1 MRTFEDVPILKNHKH
16 ELFAQSLAKGETAT
30 KAYEIAGFKPSRK
43 NASRLRAKEDIAGRV
58 GEIQSVAAQSAEIT
72 LAGVLRELDQAIE
85 IARTKGQANA
95 MVSAASLRSRLG
107 GLLVDKQEVR
117 LTDAGSDDQSIEGLA
132 DEFIAERILYFNA
145 VDYRDRQAFIDM
157 MNGWG
162 EELKEFKAAIEAR
175 PHTVTRIDQTDLST
189 PWEQLNLQLKLV
201 GRSGTN
207 RNG

>member
-1 MRTFEDVPILKNHKH
+1 MPILKNERH
-16 ELFAQSLAKGETAT
+16 ELFAQQLAQGKSAT
-30 KAYEIAGFKPSRK
+30 EAYEIAGFKPSRK

>member
-1 MRTFEDVPILKNHKH
+1 VPILKNERH
-16 ELFAQSLAKGETAT
+16 ELFAQQLAQGKSAT
-30 KAYEIAGFKPSRK
+30 EAYEIAGFKPSRK

-117 LTDAGSDDQSIEGLA
+117 LTDARDEQSIEGLA

-145 VDYRDRQAFIDM
+145 VDHRDRQAFIDM

-175 PHTVTRIDQTDLST
+175 PHTVTRVDQTDLSI

-207 RNG
+207 RNGR